1 MGACCYS
8 LCKGNETEGMGPH
21 YLNKLFRP
29 NSLAVFGAS
38 ERENAVGT
46 RVFANLLAA
55 GFRGEIYPVNPK
67 HKRVQ
72 GRRCFASLDQVD
84 APVDLAVIATPAAT
98 VPGIIRDCGEHGIRA
113 AVILTAGFAE
123 MGRKGER
130 LQQELTETARRYDMR
145 IVGPNCLGVMRPD
158 IGLNATFSRNNARPG
173 NLALVSQ
180 SGALCT
186 AILDWAEARGVGF
199 SSVISLGDAADLDFG
214 DLLDYLA
221 MDGRTRS
228 ILLYVEGIRKA
239 RRFMSGLR
247 VAARLKPVI
256 AVKAGRHEAGS
267 RAAASHTGALVGADD
282 VFDAALERAG
292 AVRAHSVSEFFAA
305 AEILARDLQTHGN
318 RLGIVTNGG
327 GPGVIA
333 TDRAIEVGLAIE
345 PPSDASIAALDKVL
359 PEHWSHGNPVDVL
372 GDAPPE
378 RYRAAV
384 ATLLADPACDGVLA
398 MLTPQAMTDP
408 DGVAQAV
415 IEAAAGSDRP
425 VLACWMGDGQVEA
438 ARERF
443 SHAGIPAFST
453 PEAAVEA
460 FGYLAAYARNQ
471 ELLLQV
477 PGPLAERADEHRAAA
492 RMIIEAALADGR
504 QVLTLTESKAVL
516 SAFHIPVTRAV
527 AAASANEALIA
538 AETVGYPVAMKIDS
552 PDLTHKSDV
561 DGVRL
566 NLGDAQTVRTAY
578 VELVET
584 ARRRAP
590 QARIRGVT
598 IERMV
603 RNRNARELMI
613 GVVRDP
619 VFGPAISFGLGGTA
633 VEILHDRAVALPP
646 LNARIVETM
655 IGQTRAAGLLGSFRQ
670 LPPVRLKALEDT
682 LLKVSDLVCELPE
695 VQELDIN
702 PLMADEAGVVAAD
715 ARIVIAPPGSSLDRY
730 GHMAIHPYPHDLV
743 QDWQLPDGTRI
754 IIRPI
759 RPEDAEIERDFV
771 RNLSD
776 ESRYFRFMQALH
788 ELTPKMLVRFTQI
801 DYDEEMAFIAVT
813 EIDGRERELGVAR
826 YSTNPD
832 RESCEFALVVDDRWH
847 HKGIGSQLMKSLMQ
861 AARARGLGRMEGEVL
876 AGNRPMLELAGFL
889 GFSQRPSAE
898 DAEIIEVWREL

>member
-1 MGACCYS
+1 
-8 LCKGNETEGMGPH
+8 MGPH

-29 NSLAVFGAS
+29 HSIAVFGAS

-46 RVFANLLAA
+46 RVFANLLSA
-55 GFRGEIYPVNPK
+55 GFKGELYPVNPK

-72 GRRCFASLDQVD
+72 GRRCFSSLDKVD

-123 MGRKGER
+123 MGRKGEA
-130 LQQELTETARRYDMR
+130 LQQELTDTARRYDMR
-145 IVGPNCLGVMRPD
+145 IIGPNCLGVMRPD
-158 IGLNATFSRNNARPG
+158 IGLNATFSRNHARPG
-173 NLALVSQ
+173 NVALISQ

-221 MDGRTRS
+221 MDDRTKS
-228 ILLYVEGIRKA
+228 ILLYVEGVRKA

-305 AEILARDLQTHGN
+305 AEILARDLQVRGN

-333 TDRAIEVGLAIE
+333 TDRAIEVGLAIAT
-345 PPSDASIAALDKVL
+345 PSPASMEALNQAL

-384 ATLLADPACDGVLA
+384 STLLADEACDGVLV

-408 DGVAQAV
+408 DGVARAV
-415 IEAAAGSDRP
+415 IEARKGSDKP
-425 VLACWMGDGQVEA
+425 VLACWMGNGHVEA

-443 SHAGIPAFST
+443 SGAGIPEFST

-460 FGYLAAYARNQ
+460 FGYLAAYTRNQ
-471 ELLLQV
+471 QLLLQV
-477 PGPLAERADEHRAAA
+477 PGPLADRADEHRAAA
-492 RMIIEAALADGR
+492 RMIIEAALAEGR
-504 QVLTLTESKAVL
+504 QILTLTESKAIL
-516 SAFHIPVTRAV
+516 AAFHIPVTRA
-527 AAASANEALIA
+527 AAARNANEALVA

-566 NLGDAQTVRTAY
+566 NLADAQTVRSTFTEMMDA
-578 VELVET
+578 
-584 ARRRAP
+584 ARRLAP
-590 QARIRGVT
+590 QADIRGVT
-598 IERMV
+598 VERMA

-613 GVVRDP
+613 GVIRDP

-633 VEILHDRAVALPP
+633 VEVLHDRAVALPP
-646 LNARIVETM
+646 LNARIVETL
-655 IGQTRAAGLLGSFRQ
+655 IGQTRAARLLDQFRQ
-670 LPPVRLKALEDT
+670 LPPVRRKGLEDT

-695 VQELDIN
+695 VRELDIN
-702 PLMADEAGVVAAD
+702 PLMADEAGVVAVD
-715 ARIVIAPPGSSLDRY
+715 ARIVVAPPGSSLDRY
-730 GHMAIHPYPHDLV
+730 AHMAIHPYPYDLV
-743 QDWQLPDGTRI
+743 HDWQLPDGTRI
-754 IIRPI
+754 TIRPI

-771 RNLSD
+771 RNLSE

-813 EIDGRERELGVAR
+813 EVDGHEQELGVAR
-826 YSTNPD
+826 YSINPD

-847 HKGIGSQLMKSLMQ
+847 HRGIGSQLMKSLMQ
-861 AARARGLGRMEGEVL
+861 AARSKGLRRMEGEVL
-876 AGNRPMLELAGFL
+876 ASNRRMLELAEFL
-889 GFSQRPSAE
+889 GFSQRPGTE
-898 DAEIIEVWREL
+898 DVEIIEVWREL